1 MTLACLRPSEGSHFS
16 YIKSQL
22 LTLAWKDTSRAH
34 SPTPTWAAPFRHLSL
49 DFFPPITLASL
60 TVPSEIFLTSEPL
73 HSHGLCLESP

>member
-22 LTLAWKDTSRAH
+22 FSLAWKDTSCAH
-34 SPTPTWAAPFRHLSL
+34 SPTPTWDAPFRHLSL

-60 TVPSEIFLTSEPL
+60 LFLLRSFGPQSL
-73 HSHGLCLESP
+73 CIQHGLCLVSP